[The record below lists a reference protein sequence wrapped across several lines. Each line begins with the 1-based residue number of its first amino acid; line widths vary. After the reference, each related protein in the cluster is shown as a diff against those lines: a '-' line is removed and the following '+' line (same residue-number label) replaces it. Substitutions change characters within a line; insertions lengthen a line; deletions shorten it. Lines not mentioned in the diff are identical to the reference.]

1 MKHIYTFFVAFFVL
15 SLNAQLKTKNP
26 FDPSNAREGEAI
38 EYCHQH
44 KKMAS
49 LMQNSDYLYH
59 RMLDSLEEIQ
69 LAKKPIQK
77 ATVYKIPV
85 VFHVLHNGGLENIS
99 DEQIYDCVDIL
110 NRDYRLLNQD
120 ANNVHAEFQG
130 MPADIEVE
138 FLLATKAPNG
148 QCFKGITRTLSPM
161 SYDGSDGGD
170 QVAAIIAGNDVFNGT
185 WPGNKYLNVF
195 ICGDIGGAAGY
206 TTKPSGWSA
215 TLMTNGIWVLHDYVG
230 SIGTSSVGTSR
241 TMTHE
246 VGHWLNLDHT
256 WGANNNPGTAS
267 SCSTDDNVQD
277 TPNCIGV
284 QACLMNSNTCNS
296 DNAYWGFD
304 IRDNVE
310 NYMDYSY
317 CSKMFTQGQKT
328 RMRTAL
334 QSNNTGRAN
343 VISAANLTAVGAGT
357 ASYLCKADFTSTRTT
372 ICVGDTLQFTDDSYN
387 LVNGWNWTFSGGTPA
402 TSTSQN
408 PIVVY
413 NSPGIYNVSLTAT
426 DGGTNDT
433 ETKNNFIRVLP
444 EPATIPFWE
453 GFESYASLNNLINWE
468 VINQE
473 NNNAFTI
480 ENTTGYSGN
489 QCAKLVNFGQAP
501 SNIDELISAPIDLS
515 VVPAN
520 GTVTLSFRYS
530 YRKKLAADYEYL
542 KVFITGDCGENW
554 VQRKTLGGSQLSSI
568 ASATSWKPSSQAD
581 WATVHMTNV
590 TSNYFKQNFR
600 VKFRFEG
607 EGGNNFYLD
616 DINLYSGSPSNT
628 IVLGVNEDKNLNNIT
643 LYPNPVQDEL
653 SVEYTAASASELTV
667 SIVDMAGKLIQAHR
681 IQSNTGQNIIM
692 MDTKEL
698 AAGKYTLLLQGN
710 SGKTTLPFIKH

>member
-1 MKHIYTFFVAFFVL
+1 
-15 SLNAQLKTKNP
+15 
-26 FDPSNAREGEAI
+26 
-38 EYCHQH
+38 
-44 KKMAS
+44 
-49 LMQNSDYLYH
+49 
-59 RMLDSLEEIQ
+59 
-69 LAKKPIQK
+69 
-77 ATVYKIPV
+77 
-85 VFHVLHNGGLENIS
+85 
-99 DEQIYDCVDIL
+99 
-110 NRDYRLLNQD
+110 
-120 ANNVHAEFQG
+120 
-130 MPADIEVE
+130 
-138 FLLATKAPNG
+138 
-148 QCFKGITRTLSPM
+148 
-161 SYDGSDGGD
+161 
-170 QVAAIIAGNDVFNGT
+170 
-185 WPGNKYLNVF
+185 
-195 ICGDIGGAAGY
+195 
-206 TTKPSGWSA
+206 
-215 TLMTNGIWVLHDYVG
+215 VLHDYVG

-256 WGANNNPGTAS
+256 WGPNNNPGNAS

-284 QACLMNSNTCNS
+284 QACIMSSNTCNS

-304 IRDNVE
+304 IRDNIE

-357 ASYLCKADFTSTRTT
+357 APYLCKADFSSTRTT
-372 ICVGDTLQFTDDSYN
+372 ICVGDTLQFTDESYN
-387 LVNGWNWTFSGGTPA
+387 LVNGWNWAFTGGTPA

-408 PIVVY
+408 PIVAY
-413 NSPGIYNVSLTAT
+413 NSPGVYNVSLTAT
-426 DGGTNDT
+426 DGGTNDS

-444 EPATIPFWE
+444 APATIPFWE

-489 QCAKLVNFGQAP
+489 QCAKLVNFGQTP
-501 SNIDELISAPIDLS
+501 SNIDELISSPIDLS
-515 VVPAN
+515 VVPVN

-568 ASATSWKPSSQAD
+568 ALATAWKPSSQAD

-590 TSNYFKQNFR
+590 TNNYFEQNFR

-628 IVLGVNEDKNLNNIT
+628 IVLGVNEDQNLNNIT

-653 SVEYTAASASELTV
+653 SVEYTATSASELTV

-681 IQSNTGQNIIM
+681 IQSNVGQNIIM

>member
-1 MKHIYTFFVAFFVL
+1 MKHIYTLFLAFFIL
-15 SLNAQLKTKNP
+15 SINAQVKTKNT
-26 FDPSNAREGEAI
+26 FDPSNAREGEAV

-44 KKMAS
+44 KKMAA
-49 LMQNSDYLYH
+49 LMQNPDYLYH

-85 VFHVLHNGGLENIS
+85 VFHVLHNGGAENIS
-99 DEQIYDCVDIL
+99 DEQIYDCLDLL

-120 ANNVHAEFQG
+120 ANNVHPEFQG

-148 QCFKGITRTLSPM
+148 QCFKGITRTLSAM
-161 SYDGSDGGD
+161 SYDGADGGN
-170 QVAAIIAGNDVFNGT
+170 QVDAIIAGNDVFNGT

-206 TTKPSGWSA
+206 TTNPSGWSA
-215 TLMTNGIWVLHDYVG
+215 SQMTNGIWVLHDYVG

-241 TMTHE
+241 TLTHE
-246 VGHWLNLDHT
+246 VGHWLNLSHT
-256 WGANNNPGTAS
+256 WGSNNNPGNAS

-284 QACLMNSNTCNS
+284 QACIMSSNTCNS

-304 IRDNVE
+304 IRDNIE

-343 VISAANLTAVGAGT
+343 VISAANLVAVGAGT
-357 ASYLCKADFTSTRTT
+357 APYLCKADFSSTRTT
-372 ICVGDTLQFTDDSYN
+372 ICVGDTLQFTDESYN
-387 LVNGWNWTFSGGTPA
+387 LVNGWNWAFTGGTPA

-413 NSPGIYNVSLTAT
+413 NSPGVYNVSLTAT
-426 DGGTNDT
+426 DGGTNDS

-444 EPATIPFWE
+444 APATIPFWE

-501 SNIDELISAPIDLS
+501 SNIDELISSPIDLS

-554 VQRKTLGGSQLSSI
+554 VQRKTLGGTQLSSI
-568 ASATSWKPSSQAD
+568 ALATSWKPSTQAD
-581 WATVHMTNV
+581 WTTVHMTNV
-590 TSNYFKQNFR
+590 TSNYFEQNFR

-616 DINLYSGSPSNT
+616 DINLYGGSPSNT
-628 IVLGVNEDKNLNNIT
+628 IVLGINEDQNLNNIT

-653 SVEYTAASASELTV
+653 SLEYNATSASELTV
-667 SIVDMAGKLIQAHR
+667 SILDMAGKLIQAHR
-681 IQSNTGQNIIM
+681 IQSNAGQNIIM

>member
-1 MKHIYTFFVAFFVL
+1 MKHLFTLFITATLVSV
-15 SLNAQLKTKNP
+15 NAQKISKNS
-26 FDPSNAREGEAI
+26 FDPTNAREGEAV

-44 KKMAS
+44 KKMAA
-49 LMQNSDYLYH
+49 LMQNQEYLFH
-59 RMLDSLEEIQ
+59 RVLDSLEELQ

-85 VFHVLHNGGLENIS
+85 VFHVLHNNGVENIS
-99 DEQIYDCVDIL
+99 DEQILDALDLL

-148 QCFKGITRTLSPM
+148 QCFKGITRTLSAL
-161 SYDGSDGGD
+161 SYDGSDGGN
-170 QVAAIIAGNDVFNGT
+170 QVDAIIAGNDVYNGT
-185 WPGNKYLNVF
+185 WPGNKYLNIF

-215 TLMTNGIWVLHDYVG
+215 TQMTNGIWVLHDYVG
-230 SIGTSSVGTSR
+230 SFGTSSVGTSR
-241 TMTHE
+241 TLTHE

-256 WGANNNPGTAS
+256 WGPNNNPGTAS

-284 QACLMNSNTCNS
+284 QACIMSSNTCNS

-343 VISAANLTAVGAGT
+343 VISAANLVAVGAGT
-357 ASYLCKADFTSTRTT
+357 APYLCKADFSSTRTT
-372 ICVGDTLQFTDDSYN
+372 ICVGDTLQFTDESYN
-387 LVNGWNWTFSGGTPA
+387 LVNGWNWTFTGGTPA
-402 TSTSQN
+402 TSTAQD

-413 NSPGIYNVSLTAT
+413 NTPGVYNVSLTAT
-426 DGGTNDT
+426 DGGTTDA
-433 ETKNNFIRVLP
+433 EVKNNFIRVLP
-444 EPATIPFWE
+444 APASIPFWE

-468 VINQE
+468 VFNQE

-501 SNIDELISAPIDLS
+501 SNVDELISSPIDLS

-542 KVFITGDCGENW
+542 KVFITGDCGETW

-568 ASATSWKPSSQAD
+568 ALATAWQPSSQAD

-590 TSNYFKQNFR
+590 TNNYFEQNFR

-616 DINLYSGSPSNT
+616 DINLYGGSPSNT
-628 IVLGVNEDKNLNNIT
+628 IVLGMNEDQTLTNVT

-653 SVEYTAASASELTV
+653 SINYTASLATEINV
-667 SIVDMAGKLIQAHR
+667 SIVDMAGKQVQAHR
-681 IQSNTGQNIIM
+681 IQSNAGQNIIL

-698 AAGKYTLLLQGN
+698 AAGKYTLLLHGN

>member
-1 MKHIYTFFVAFFVL
+1 
-15 SLNAQLKTKNP
+15 
-26 FDPSNAREGEAI
+26 
-38 EYCHQH
+38 
-44 KKMAS
+44 
-49 LMQNSDYLYH
+49 
-59 RMLDSLEEIQ
+59 
-69 LAKKPIQK
+69 
-77 ATVYKIPV
+77 
-85 VFHVLHNGGLENIS
+85 
-99 DEQIYDCVDIL
+99 
-110 NRDYRLLNQD
+110 
-120 ANNVHAEFQG
+120 
-130 MPADIEVE
+130 
-138 FLLATKAPNG
+138 
-148 QCFKGITRTLSPM
+148 M
-161 SYDGSDGGD
+161 S
-170 QVAAIIAGNDVFNGT
+170 
-185 WPGNKYLNVF
+185 
-195 ICGDIGGAAGY
+195 
-206 TTKPSGWSA
+206 
-215 TLMTNGIWVLHDYVG
+215 
-230 SIGTSSVGTSR
+230 
-241 TMTHE
+241 
-246 VGHWLNLDHT
+246 
-256 WGANNNPGTAS
+256 
-267 SCSTDDNVQD
+267 
-277 TPNCIGV
+277 
-284 QACLMNSNTCNS
+284 SNTCNS

-343 VISAANLTAVGAGT
+343 VISAANLVAVGAG
-357 ASYLCKADFTSTRTT
+357 AAPYLCKADFTSTRTT
-372 ICVGDTLQFTDDSYN
+372 VCVGDTLQFTDESYN
-387 LVNGWNWTFSGGTPA
+387 LVSGWNWAFSGGTPA

-413 NSPGIYNVSLTAT
+413 NTPGVYNVSLTAS
-426 DGGTNDT
+426 DGGTTDA
-433 ETKNNFIRVLP
+433 EVKNNFIRVLP
-444 EPATIPFWE
+444 APATIPFWE

-501 SNIDELISAPIDLS
+501 SNIDELISSPIDLS

-542 KVFITGDCGENW
+542 KVFITGDCGESW
-554 VQRKTLGGSQLSSI
+554 VQRKTLGGTQLGSI
-568 ASATSWKPSSQAD
+568 ALATSWKPSSQAD

-590 TSNYFKQNFR
+590 TSNYFEQNFR

-616 DINLYSGSPSNT
+616 DINLYGGSPSNT
-628 IVLGVNEDKNLNNIT
+628 IVLGVNEDQNLNNIT

-653 SVEYTAASASELTV
+653 SVEYSATSASEITV
-667 SIVDMAGKLIQAHR
+667 SIVDMAGKHLQAHR
-681 IQSNTGQNIIM
+681 IQSNAGQNIIM